1 MKANQILIVDDEP
14 RVVQTFARNLK
25 VAGYKVK
32 SALDGAEAI
41 EIYEEEHPDITLAD
55 VRMPKVDGFGVLKKI
70 REDDPHAEVILVTGH
85 GDLDMA
91 IEALRAGA
99 SDFIPK
105 PVKPETLETALTRAE
120 ARIQLRRELAAAQEA
135 LRASEEH
142 YRAIT
147 DSAFVG
153 VVIIAPDDKVMF
165 VNQAFADMVGYAPE
179 ALMGPEKQTTASGMD
194 WAALTTAEALSQ
206 YQTHAEHVQAGQR
219 VQYETILRPQTG
231 HDLNV
236 LLSAAPLR
244 EKDGAYK
251 GMLAVITD
259 ITERKRAMMALEAER
274 ARFKWIV
281 EQSHDGYVMLDA
293 AGNVRYANPQACL
306 YLGRHPDEHDCEAT
320 AKNFLTVARRQYQ
333 LAPADMWENWPRPLP
348 EDAASPRYL
357 VRSETPSSDVFW
369 LQVDTTESEITE
381 DPAGETYLVRLRD
394 VTSEIVTRNHMWTFE
409 SLINYK
415 LRTPLGQLTGFLEL
429 LETDLPELT
438 QEEILSDISEAR
450 HSAMRLQ
457 DKIMDILQYL
467 DTMTRARHE
476 MQQEGA
482 CALLHVAKI
491 VEQIAQELELE
502 TVKLTYEDLDR
513 EEAILPL
520 TCRAAEL
527 ILRELCENAKK
538 FHPDQAPTLEI
549 RFAAAPKGIRVQVID
564 DGIHLQPDQLSDI
577 WRPYYQAEPRFT
589 GEVPGMGLGL
599 AVVSSLVWGLGGVRA
614 AYNREDRPGLVIDLM
629 LPVED

>member
-1 MKANQILIVDDEP
+1 MQTNKILIVDDEP

-25 VAGYKVK
+25 LTGYEVQ
-32 SALDGAEAI
+32 SAFNGAEALN
-41 EIYEEEHPDITLAD
+41 IYRKERPDITLAD
-55 VRMPKVDGFGVLKKI
+55 VRMPKVDGFGVLEGI
-70 REDDPHAEVILVTGH
+70 REMDPEAEVILVTGH

-120 ARIQLRRELAAAQEA
+120 ARIRLRRDLAEAQEA

-142 YRAIT
+142 YRALT
-147 DSAFVG
+147 ESAFVG
-153 VVIIAPDDKVMF
+153 VVIIAPDDRVMF

-179 ALMGPEKQTTASGMD
+179 TLMGPGEQTTTAGID
-194 WAALTTAEALSQ
+194 WAELTTDEALSKHQ
-206 YQTHAEHVQAGQR
+206 AHAERVQDGQR
-219 VQYETILRPQTG
+219 VQYETVLRPQTG

-281 EQSHDGYVMLDA
+281 EQSRDGYVMLDA

-306 YLGRHPDEHDCEAT
+306 YLGRHPDERDCQADDRD
-320 AKNFLTVARRQYQ
+320 FLTLARRQYQ
-333 LAPADMWENWPRPLP
+333 LEPTDAWANWPQPLP
-348 EDAASPRYL
+348 EDAGSPRYL
-357 VRSETPSSDVFW
+357 VRSETPNSGTFW
-369 LQVDTTESEITE
+369 LQVDTTESDITDDLE
-381 DPAGETYLVRLRD
+381 GETYLLRLRD

-438 QEEILSDISEAR
+438 QEEIMADLSEAR

-457 DKIMDILQYL
+457 EKIMDILQYL
-467 DTMTRARHE
+467 DTMTRTRQE
-476 MQQEGA
+476 TQQEGA
-482 CALLHVAKI
+482 CELSHVAEI
-491 VEQIAQELELE
+491 VEQITQELQLDA
-502 TVKLTYEDLDR
+502 VKVAYEDLDAA
-513 EEAILPL
+513 EAILPI

-527 ILRELCENAKK
+527 ILWELCENAKK
-538 FHPDQAPTLEI
+538 FHPDQTPTIEI
-549 RFAAAPKGIRVQVID
+549 RFSSAPEGIRVQVID
-564 DGIHLQPDQLSDI
+564 DGVHLQPDQLSKV
-577 WRPYYQAEPRFT
+577 WHPYYQAEPRFT

-599 AVVSSLVWGLGGVRA
+599 AVVSSLVWGLGGART
-614 AYNREDRPGLVIDLM
+614 AYNREDQPGLVIDLM
-629 LPVED
+629 LPIED